1 MRRRSEIRHHN
12 YAFATTPVVLCA
24 FMCATPAFAQ
34 SSTSD
39 GNSVPSPAEQSA
51 PNPIPAASSP
61 EIAAPASGPTAED
74 DAQLPAYLQDNP
86 NAETENAVPD
96 PWERYNRHIYRFNK
110 GVDKAIARP
119 LALAYRKVVPKPV
132 RTGVSHFFDN
142 LHQPL
147 NTVHLLLQGHPRSSV
162 QSLGRFAI
170 NTTVGIGGLFDPATR
185 LHIPQ
190 FEEDAGQTLGHWGW
204 RHSRYF
210 LVPFF
215 GPGTVRDR
223 IGTLVDSQIGAY
235 NYIERDRNRI
245 GLRGLSLVDSRV
257 QFLPLDELSQGVDD
271 DYVLVREAWGQRRN
285 HQIDDQ
291 AVRITDDP
299 GDTDKR

>member
-1 MRRRSEIRHHN
+1 MLRTSDARHGKVFS
-12 YAFATTPVVLCA
+12 AAAPAMLCA
-24 FMCATPAFAQ
+24 CMCIAPAFAQ
-34 SSTSD
+34 S
-39 GNSVPSPAEQSA
+39 ASA
-51 PNPIPAASSP
+51 DSN
-61 EIAAPASGPTAED
+61 AAPASGQNAPAASQATSPPQTATPASGQTGE
-74 DAQLPAYLQDNP
+74 DAQLPPYLQDNP
-86 NAETENAVPD
+86 DAETENAVPD

-110 GVDKAIARP
+110 GVDKAIIKP
-119 LALAYRKVVPKPV
+119 LALTYKKVVPKPM

-162 QSLGRFAI
+162 QSLGRFLV
-170 NTTVGIGGLFDPATR
+170 NTTIGIGGLFDPATA

-210 LVPFF
+210 LLPFF

-223 IGTLVDSQIGAY
+223 IGTLIDSEIGPY
-235 NYIERDRNRI
+235 HYIERDRTRI

-257 QFLPLDELSQGVDD
+257 QILPLDELSQGIDD

-291 AVRITDDP
+291 TVHFTDDASNP
-299 GDTDKR
+299 GKQ